1 MIAMS
6 ELLITGGLLV
16 AYVSLRG
23 TGLALGALE
32 SVVTRPAGTNVRL

>member
-1 MIAMS
+1 MS
-6 ELLITGGLLV
+6 EFLITGGLLV

-32 SVVTRPAGTNVRL
+32 TVVTAPRLNRPATAR

>member
-1 MIAMS
+1 MS

-32 SVVTRPAGTNVRL
+32 TVVVSRPAALPGRR